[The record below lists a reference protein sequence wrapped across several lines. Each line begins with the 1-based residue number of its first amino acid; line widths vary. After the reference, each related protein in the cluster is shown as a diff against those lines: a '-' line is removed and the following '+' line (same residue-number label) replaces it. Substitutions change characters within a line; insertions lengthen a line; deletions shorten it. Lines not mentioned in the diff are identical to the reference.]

1 MFFFLCFPI
10 VNDIQSDPIYLH
22 KIQMVLHFSKFA
34 SNCHEEKSPFLGNK
48 QTKTMFKSCFIFAF
62 NKVSFFSNGNSSK
75 NQMTVEFFNSC

>member
-1 MFFFLCFPI
+1 MKYQSHFLKE
-10 VNDIQSDPIYLH
+10 SDLYLH
-22 KIQMVLHFSKFA
+22 KIQIFLPLSKFA

-48 QTKTMFKSCFIFAF
+48 QTKTTFKSCFIFAF